1 VNTSDSQR
9 SSSILVTGSSGLV
22 GTALAPRLAEAGYE
36 LIPLLRNGKS
46 DRSAKAPTW
55 SPPDGA
61 VDLGPAGKL
70 RSVIHLAGAGIGD
83 QRWSKERKKVLRES
97 RVEATHSL
105 ATALAELPPSHRP
118 ESLIAASGMGIYGDR
133 GDEVLRE
140 ESETGTGFLADL
152 ARDWE
157 NAAEPARRAGI
168 RVVHLRIGIVISASG
183 GPLEKM
189 LLPFRWG
196 LGGPLGNGRQFVSW
210 ITLYD
215 LVSVILTMIG
225 REDVEG
231 PINTIAPGTVIQRE
245 FARQLGRAI
254 HRPALLPAPAFALRL
269 ALGEM
274 STLLLESQRGEPTRL
289 FDLQFPFRYP
299 DLATALPAL
308 RLR

>member
-1 VNTSDSQR
+1 MNTREPQR
-9 SSSILVTGSSGLV
+9 SPRILVTGSSGLV
-22 GTALAPRLAEAGYE
+22 GSALARRLDQTEYE
-36 LIPLLRNGKS
+36 FIPLLRKGNH
-46 DRSAKAPTW
+46 DRSAETPTW
-55 SPPDGA
+55 APPDGP
-61 VDLGPAGKL
+61 VDLSPAGKL
-70 RSVIHLAGAGIGD
+70 HSVIHLAGAGIGD
-83 QRWSKERKKVLRES
+83 RRWSKERKRVLRES

-105 ATALAELPPSHRP
+105 ATALAELSPAQRP

-140 ESETGTGFLADL
+140 ESGTGTGFLAEL

-157 NAAEPARRAGI
+157 NAAEPARLAGI
-168 RVVHLRIGIVISASG
+168 RVVHLRIGIALSASG

-196 LGGPLGNGRQFVSW
+196 LGGPLGSGRQFVSW

-215 LVSVILTMIG
+215 LISVILTMIG

-231 PINTIAPGTVIQRE
+231 PINTIAPGAVIQRE
-245 FARQLGRAI
+245 FARQLGRAL

-269 ALGEM
+269 VLGEM

-289 FDLQFPFRYP
+289 FDLHFPFRYP

-308 RLR
+308 GLR